1 MLTIDG
7 RQVVVRGQRYDLPAL
22 PVKAKVSAWE
32 VPEDYRSSGVFIAVT
47 PQGGVEE
54 VPACASPALIGEI
67 EIDPDHD
74 AVLDAAKK
82 EMRRRINAER
92 DLQEV
97 KPFSYLGKRFDA
109 DERSVTRIMG
119 AVQAAQAALA
129 AGAPFS
135 VDWVCADNTIV
146 TLDAQ
151 QVIALPE
158 ALTQRVYAVHMHAR
172 ALKADVDAAASL
184 DDLAAIDITAG
195 WPE

>member
-1 MLTIDG
+1 MLTVEG
-7 RQVVVRGQRYDLPAL
+7 RNVIINGVSHPIPPL
-22 PVKAKVSAWE
+22 PVPAKVKAWL
-32 VPEDYRSSGVFIAVT
+32 VPTEYRESGVFIAVT
-47 PQGGVEE
+47 PHGGVEE
-54 VPACASPALIGEI
+54 VPACASFVLIGEV
-67 EIDPDHD
+67 EIDPDPG

-97 KPFSYLGKRFDA
+97 MPFIYLGKRFDA
-109 DERSVTRIMG
+109 DERSVSRIMG

-151 QVIALPE
+151 QMIAIPA
-158 ALTQRVYAVHMHAR
+158 ALAQRIYAIHLHAR
-172 ALKADVDAAASL
+172 TLKAEVEAATSL
-184 DDLAAIDITAG
+184 DDLAAIDVTAG

>member
-1 MLTIDG
+1 MLVIDG
-7 RQVVVRGQRYDLPAL
+7 RNVIVDGVSHPIPPL
-22 PVKAKVSAWE
+22 PVQATVKVWA
-32 VPEDYRSSGVFIAVT
+32 VPTEYRESGVFIAVT

-54 VPACASPALIGEI
+54 VPACASPVLIGEI
-67 EIDPDHD
+67 EIDPDPD

-92 DLQEV
+92 DLQEA

-135 VDWVCADNTIV
+135 VDWVCADNTVV

-151 QVIALPE
+151 QTIALPA
-158 ALTQRVYAVHMHAR
+158 ALSQRVYAVHMHGR
-172 ALKADVDAAASL
+172 ALKAQVEAAASL